1 MSFIARR
8 HDSWLET
15 IASYRRC
22 SASLLSCATFH
33 GAIGP
38 YTEGLAAAV
47 GVSRVAR
54 RVSESG
60 AAGRLQLKKLCE
72 RFSIDFKTAQNGFR
86 NVIDHGVSRMPDEL
100 VELKG
105 AVETIPVTSA
115 DAERGFSTMNVLL
128 FFTTKPAGRAA
139 RGKPSLHKPRIVVGP
154 SLEDFSALPRCPDG
168 SRQVTEERSKLSPA
182 KCRPPHESR
191 YSHMC
196 KIFA

>member
-1 MSFIARR
+1 MHWHRYYGVIATSSTQASMSFIARR

-15 IASYRRC
+15 IASYRRS

-38 YTEGLAAAV
+38 YTDSGLAAAV

-72 RFSIDFKTAQNGFR
+72 RFSIDFKTAQNGLR

-115 DAERGFSTMNVLL
+115 DAERGFSTN
-128 FFTTKPAGRAA
+128 A
-139 RGKPSLHKPRIVVGP
+139 R
-154 SLEDFSALPRCPDG
+154 
-168 SRQVTEERSKLSPA
+168 
-182 KCRPPHESR
+182 
-191 YSHMC
+191 
-196 KIFA
+196 